1 MRAEVGQ
8 SILGGHFVR
17 IRCSPGRNFQL
28 QWRYED
34 ICVAETVANQFNHA
48 LAAHDAELDKTR
60 FVELTEQNKQLHE
73 ACTAYIKEIFDLKD
87 RLAAAELDKTRFV
100 ELTGTNV
107 RLNHEVSVLE
117 ARIRV
122 LEAQIGGLKDEAAH
136 SRFNWRRIMAAG
148 PGNVEAAVRILQKPP
163 RYLQLLRRNTH
174 VARATERS
182 TGKVRQPSHGD

>member
-60 FVELTEQNKQLHE
+60 FVELTEQNNKQLRLQLCRVMAAGPGNIDHTVRILE
-73 ACTAYIKEIFDLKD
+73 KWRDIENTLVVGPALRNELEIRD
-87 RLAAAELDKTRFV
+87 
-100 ELTGTNV
+100 
-107 RLNHEVSVLE
+107 

-122 LEAQIGGLKDEAAH
+122 LETELADSRLLAKNFRNLADSWMETYFTLKA
-136 SRFNWRRIMAAG
+136 
-148 PGNVEAAVRILQKPP
+148 LTTQK
-163 RYLQLLRRNTH
+163 RM
-174 VARATERS
+174 
-182 TGKVRQPSHGD
+182 G